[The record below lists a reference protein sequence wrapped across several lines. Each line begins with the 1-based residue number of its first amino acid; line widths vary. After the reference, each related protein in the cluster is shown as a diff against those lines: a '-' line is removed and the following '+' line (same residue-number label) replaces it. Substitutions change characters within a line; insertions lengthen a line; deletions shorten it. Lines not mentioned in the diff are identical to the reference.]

1 MTGASGRQRADK
13 RFIQRLKLN
22 LPDLPTQEC
31 ITYDFAK
38 TPVYM
43 VAEEPAEYGKKED
56 IERAKD
62 R

>member
-38 TPVYM
+38 TPVYI

-56 IERAKD
+56 
-62 R
+62 